1 MVDPPK
7 ETGKT
12 SAGTPTWGPSGAGIW
27 SVPTLDLKRGLLY
40 VATGDN
46 YSHPAT
52 AMSDAVVALELK
64 NGKIAWSRQVTPGDV
79 FSGQCAGP
87 NSNCGPDYDFGASVM
102 LVNRGGKNL
111 LIAGQKSGIVYALD
125 PDHKGEIVWQI
136 RVGRGS
142 TNGGV
147 QWGMAADGQ
156 NAYAAVSDVVRT
168 PRKKTDL
175 ADLRNNDLD
184 PNKGG
189 GLTAIRLTDGSK
201 AWFAPGHPCDPPKAG
216 CSPAQPAAV
225 TAIPGVVF
233 SGSVDGHLRAYSTED
248 GQVIWDFDTAREFAT
263 VNGVPG
269 QGGSIDGP
277 GAVIV
282 KGMVYITSGYARQG
296 GMPGNVLLAFA
307 PEP

>member
-1 MVDPPK
+1 
-7 ETGKT
+7 
-12 SAGTPTWGPSGAGIW
+12 
-27 SVPTLDLKRGLLY
+27 
-40 VATGDN
+40 
-46 YSHPAT
+46 
-52 AMSDAVVALELK
+52 
-64 NGKIAWSRQVTPGDV
+64 
-79 FSGQCAGP
+79 
-87 NSNCGPDYDFGASVM
+87 M
-102 LVNRGGKNL
+102 LVNSGSL
-111 LIAGQKSGIVYALD
+111 LVAGQKSGVVYALD
-125 PDHKGEIVWQI
+125 PNRKGEIVWQI

-147 QWGMAADGQ
+147 QWGMAADAQ
-156 NAYAAVSDVVRT
+156 NAYAAVSDVVRA

-184 PNKGG
+184 PEKGG
-189 GLTAIRLTDGSK
+189 GLHAIRLADGTE
-201 AWFAPGHPCDPPKAG
+201 AWVAPGHPCNPPKTG

-225 TAIPGVVF
+225 SAIPGAVF

-248 GQVIWDFDTAREFAT
+248 GQVLWDFDTARDFTT

-269 QGGSIDGP
+269 HGGSIDGP

-282 KGMVYITSGYARQG
+282 NGMLYINSGYARQG